1 MRIARWLGLLLA
13 TLTAA
18 LLIAPTAAAEP
29 PFRLQTQVTDNAG
42 VLSGSERAEV
52 QQAVDKLY
60 NDKRIQLWVVY
71 VTDFSGQTAFTWAQ
85 NTIKASDLGN
95 DDALLAIATQDRA
108 FGFDIPS
115 TIAGGTSTLSD
126 NIRRNEIE
134 PALRNGD
141 WAGAAVAAANGLNTS
156 PPATGTGV
164 SGLGLLIAL
173 AVLVLAVLLLWLW
186 MRRRRRKRREA
197 EAAAAKRVDPTDA
210 NALASVPIDALDD
223 LSKSIVVDVDN
234 AVRTSD
240 AELALAVE
248 EFGTAQTEPF
258 SRAVANAKTTLSQAF
273 NVRQILDDAVPEP
286 QQQRRDLLTR
296 VVVSAAKAD
305 RELDAQSEA
314 FEQLRDLVINA
325 PTRLDGMT
333 QQMVDLTARIGPS
346 EQTLNGLRTRFSETA
361 LSSVADNVEVAKQ
374 RLTFADQNITSGRNL
389 AARPAG
395 DQIGL
400 VDAVRAAES
409 ALGQA
414 RTLLEAVDSAATDIN
429 RAIATLPSAITDTQ
443 AGVDSA
449 TAQLQQANTPQA
461 TELTAARDAAAKAIA
476 DAESNGAADPLGTF
490 TRLTKADA
498 DLDRLLASVTEQRE
512 AAERLARA
520 AQQAVAAARSRIKAV
535 SDFIDT
541 RRGSIGPEA
550 RTRLSEANRHLEAA
564 EAKRESDPN
573 EAVAHAN
580 GAATLAA
587 QAQSLANDD
596 VRSAQR
602 SYTSQYGGGGGSDM
616 GAVIGG
622 IIIGNIL
629 RGGFGGGYGGGG
641 GATAAATAA
650 VAAWAAPR
658 PTAARRARRAG
669 ATAAAGSR
677 RPERTAPRRRRLGGP
692 ARAESSPARV
702 NGRCAASRRPRPRPG
717 GRH

>member
-1 MRIARWLGLLLA
+1 MRIARWLGLLLT

-18 LLIAPTAAAEP
+18 MLIAPAAAAEP
-29 PFRLQTQVTDNAG
+29 PFRLQTQVTENAG

-60 NDKRIQLWVVY
+60 NDKQIQLWVVY
-71 VTDFSGQTAFTWAQ
+71 VTDFSGQTAFTWVQ

-108 FGFDIPS
+108 FGFDIPP

-126 NIRRNEIE
+126 DIRRNEIE
-134 PALRNGD
+134 PALRNED
-141 WAGAAVAAANGLNTS
+141 WAGAAVAAANGLNTPS
-156 PPATGTGV
+156 STGTGAGI

-173 AVLVLAVLLLWLW
+173 AVLLLAVLLFWLW
-186 MRRRRRKRREA
+186 MRRRRRQRREA

-258 SRAVANAKTTLSQAF
+258 SRAVATAKTTLSQAF

-296 VVVSAAKAD
+296 VVVAAAKAD
-305 RELDAQSEA
+305 RELEAQSDA

-325 PTRLDGMT
+325 PSRLDGLT
-333 QQMVDLTARIGPS
+333 QQMVDLTARIEPS
-346 EQTLNGLRTRFSETA
+346 EQTLNGLRGQFSETA

-374 RLTFADQNITSGRNL
+374 RLAFADQNITNGRNL

-395 DQIGL
+395 DQLGL

-409 ALGQA
+409 AAGQA
-414 RTLLEAVDSAATDIN
+414 RTLLDAVDSAATDIN
-429 RAIATLPSAITDTQ
+429 RAIAALPSAIADTQ

-449 TAQLQQANTPQA
+449 TGQLQQANIPQA
-461 TELTAARDAAAKAIA
+461 AELTAARDAAAKAIA
-476 DAESNGAADPLGTF
+476 DANSNGAADPLGAF

-550 RTRLSEANRHLEAA
+550 RTRLSEANRQLEAA
-564 EAKRESDPN
+564 EAKRESDPS

-596 VRSAQR
+596 VHSAQR
-602 SYTSQYGGGGGSDM
+602 SYTSQYGGGGSDM

-629 RGGFGGGYGGGG
+629 RGGFGGGYGGGYGGGWGGGFGGGRGMGRPTSYG
-641 GATAAATAA
+641 GA
-650 VAAWAAPR
+650 
-658 PTAARRARRAG
+658 
-669 ATAAAGSR
+669 SR
-677 RPERTAPRRRRLGGP
+677 
-692 ARAESSPARV
+692 SS
-702 NGRCAASRRPRPRPG
+702 GRSYSG
-717 GRH
+717 GRF